1 MGNATAPVSPQ
12 GIGSV
17 GDILAKRQQMV
28 QQQQMRDKLRMMGS
42 TGNPV
47 GGYIGSPKIS
57 DQVSA
62 PPQSQ
67 FATSFNQSQQPM
79 PQSKFTPTRTPLQ
92 QAMPPPGYNT
102 TLRQPQQPMPP
113 ESYMTTGVYNP
124 SPEERAQWEERA
136 RNYTGPAPA
145 DNFGN
150 PLPQYQ
156 PGREGYN
163 PNFEQYREGGSHYVP
178 PQQAMSQ
185 QGYGQQSAPFM
196 PPPVDDATNMVGIEP
211 WLQNP
216 RGGGGQG
223 FMPGQQF
230 GQYLQQMRQ
239 AMPGRQFGQ
248 QLQQQGGAHPYSRFF
263 GGQGGRWFN
272 RMGGQRPQPI
282 GNQSGRLP
290 FGDFG
295 GYGQRQPTQ
304 PGLIDQLK
312 QSQPGNVYDGG
323 IAYITPQELFRPSPP
338 QQPPNTGDPELDAR
352 ILASWSD
359 PTQLSLDYNGNP
371 TYLGQAP
378 QPNQPSAQ
386 PNYAN
391 PYVTN
396 R

>member
-185 QGYGQQSAPFM
+185 QVYGQQSAPFM

-230 GQYLQQMRQ
+230 GQYLQNLRQ
-239 AMPGRQFGQ
+239 AMPQQGIGQ
-248 QLQQQGGAHPYSRFF
+248 QVRQLQQGMSPQSQFANMMQQFSGFSPFPAFGSQGSPNYGPFN
-263 GGQGGRWFN
+263 GGQLPAQRPANLAPDMQF
-272 RMGGQRPQPI
+272 MDGGQPKPQAP
-282 GNQSGRLP
+282 SG
-290 FGDFG
+290 
-295 GYGQRQPTQ
+295 Q
-304 PGLIDQLK
+304 
-312 QSQPGNVYDGG
+312 V
-323 IAYITPQELFRPSPP
+323 PQGAGTTLRRFTN
-338 QQPPNTGDPELDAR
+338 QQP
-352 ILASWSD
+352 
-359 PTQLSLDYNGNP
+359 
-371 TYLGQAP
+371 
-378 QPNQPSAQ
+378 
-386 PNYAN
+386 AN
-391 PYVTN
+391 SFSQRRTI
-396 R
+396 